1 MNLEQRIK
9 LHEGCRT
16 KPYKC
21 SEGFLTVGYGRNM
34 DAIPFNKA
42 EIDLMFKYDL
52 ERARKGAETIYVY
65 EFLNEARQ
73 GVLIEMVFQLG
84 VNGVYKFKNFLSAA
98 LQRKWTVAANEMVDS
113 KWHIQTRKRCEMLAD
128 IFERGEL

>member
-1 MNLEQRIK
+1 MTLEDRIK
-9 LHEGCRT
+9 KHEGCRT

-21 SEGFLTVGYGRNM
+21 SQGFLTVGYGRNL
-34 DAIPFNKA
+34 DVIPFNKT

-52 ERARKGAETIYVY
+52 QRARAGAETFPVY

-84 VNGVYKFKNFLSAA
+84 VNGVHKFKNFLSAA
-98 LQRKWTVAANEMVDS
+98 LQCKWAVAANEMLDS
-113 KWHIQTRKRCEMLAD
+113 KWHKQTRKRCELLAD
-128 IFERGEL
+128 IFERGYE

>member
-1 MNLEQRIK
+1 VNLEARIK
-9 LHEGCRT
+9 LHEGCRA

-21 SEGFLTVGYGRNM
+21 SEGFLTVGYGRNL

-52 ERARKGAETIYVY
+52 ERARLGAETFYVY

-73 GVLIEMVFQLG
+73 GVLTEMVFQLG
-84 VNGVYKFKNFLSAA
+84 VNGVHKFKNFLSAA
-98 LQRKWTVAANEMVDS
+98 LQCKWAEAAKEMLDS
-113 KWHIQTRKRCEMLAD
+113 KWHTQTRKRCELLAN
-128 IFERGEL
+128 IFERGYE